1 MSRPHAVF
9 FDLDGVLVHSIEAW
23 FRLVQHTARHFG
35 KPAITREDF
44 DAGWGQGIGADLET
58 FFVGCRAQD
67 IEDHY
72 AQHLLDFADV
82 IDVTPDAGDT
92 LHALRQRDI
101 PVAVITNTPT
111 GLARDIL
118 DWAGLLP
125 HVGLVVGAQPDLA
138 SKPAPD
144 PLWRACDQ
152 LQVPRSHCWMVGDSR
167 FDRQAAEAAGCPF
180 IGYRMTHETHV
191 DTLSEVVD
199 LVEAESPE

>member
-23 FRLVQHTARHFG
+23 FQLVRHTARHFG
-35 KPAITREDF
+35 MPDITRRQF
-44 DAGWGQGIGADLET
+44 DAGWGQGIDADLET
-58 FFVGCRAQD
+58 FFVGCRGKD
-67 IEDHY
+67 IEAHY
-72 AQHLLDFADV
+72 AQHLLDFADQ
-82 IDVTPDAGDT
+82 IDVTTDAAGT
-92 LHALRQRDI
+92 LRSLHDRGL

-118 DWAGLLP
+118 DWAGLLR
-125 HVGLVVGAQPDLA
+125 HVGLVVGAQSGLA

-144 PLWRACDQ
+144 PLWHACDT
-152 LQVPRSHCWMVGDSR
+152 LQVAAPDCWMVGDSR

-180 IGYRMTHETHV
+180 IGYRMAHETRV

-199 LVEAESPE
+199 LVEAEPPE